1 MNLKSRLKDNYRY
14 VEPNLVIV
22 GIFGMIGFPV
32 YYFIW
37 HHLFPQG
44 YENLTL
50 RLTCSVLFIPFV
62 IKNHLPVFFSRLKY
76 LHFAF
81 SVGFGLP
88 FFFCF
93 MMIKN
98 DWSIIWMMS
107 FLASIFLS
115 ILLIYDWLL
124 ILIISTISLLASF
137 AAVYLLDGAIEL
149 NNFQWSYVVVFSFAY
164 LAGVIFNYRNQAEN
178 NNRMRFAR
186 AFSAGIAHEMRN
198 PLSALYSAQEVLQAL
213 VPKPDQ
219 QPHQELSR
227 AQLEQIHTIL
237 NNNLA
242 IIDGGNETINL
253 MLSSIH
259 NQKIATD
266 SFQNYSLVE
275 VIEHAIQTYG
285 YKKSSD
291 QQLITFN
298 YDQDATFFGSD
309 HLLRYVIFNLIKN
322 ALHYREKKDF
332 AITITLSTR
341 GVQNSLSIRD
351 NGVGISQE
359 HLPFIFDEFFTYGKK
374 SNTGLGLPFCQKVIT
389 AFKGKISCQ
398 SRVGHW
404 TEFTITL
411 PKAHSSTVSSFK
423 RKLLANKSLLYI
435 GKNDETY
442 LSLQRL
448 ALYNGFK
455 VSLIFPSGIT
465 MLDPGTLSEDLLL
478 VDLDTIGQ
486 DQQLEEA
493 LARLLTAAGKPALYL
508 SPHDG
513 ADNRARNLPAHCR
526 QITQADNMDHLIQEI
541 ATTFFEPDAP
551 PPPVEPDQAGA
562 NTVMIVDDNASLRT
576 YSGILLENSG
586 YQIVYAENGQMALN
600 YLEKNPIDV
609 ILMDLDMPQMGGV
622 ETARCIRRDE
632 RFRHHHNV
640 PIICY
645 SGGLNSEEQ
654 LELKQQ
660 GINDFLNKP
669 SPKEQLLS
677 KVADWV

>member
-1 MNLKSRLKDNYRY
+1 MNLKRRLKDNYRY

-22 GIFGMIGFPV
+22 GTFGMIGFPT

-37 HHLFPQG
+37 HHLYPQG
-44 YENLTL
+44 YENLIL
-50 RLTCSVLFIPFV
+50 RLICSVLFIPFV
-62 IKNHLPVFFSRLKY
+62 IKNHLPAFFSRLKY

-98 DWSIIWMMS
+98 DWSVIWMMS

-124 ILIISTISLLASF
+124 ILIISSIGLLASF
-137 AAVYLLDGAIEL
+137 GAVYLLDGTIEL
-149 NNFQWSYVVVFSFAY
+149 THFQWSYVVVFSFAY
-164 LAGVIFNYRNQAEN
+164 LAGVVFNYRNQAEN

-198 PLSALYSAQEVLQAL
+198 PLSALYSSLEVLQEL
-213 VPKPDQ
+213 VPQPNQ
-219 QPHQELSR
+219 QPRRELSQ
-227 AQLEQIHTIL
+227 AQLEQIHAIL
-237 NNNLA
+237 NNDLA

-259 NQKIATD
+259 EQKIATD

-298 YDQDATFFGSD
+298 YDQDATFFGSE

-322 ALHYREKKDF
+322 AMHYRDKKNF
-332 AITITLSTR
+332 AITLTLSTR
-341 GVQNSLSIRD
+341 GVQNVLTIRD
-351 NGVGISQE
+351 NGIGIDKE

-389 AFKGKISCQ
+389 AFKGRISCQ
-398 SRVGHW
+398 SSVGHW

-435 GKNDETY
+435 GQNNEAY

-448 ALYNGFK
+448 AFYNGFK
-455 VSLIFPSGIT
+455 VSLVFPSGLRALT
-465 MLDPGTLSEDLLL
+465 AHTLDQDLVI
-478 VDLDTIGQ
+478 VDLDAVH
-486 DQQLEEA
+486 QQPGR
-493 LARLLTAAGKPALYL
+493 LAPLAGLLTDAGKPALYL
-508 SPHDG
+508 HQQALPHYG
-513 ADNRARNLPAHCR
+513 ALDTPARCR
-526 QITQADNMDHLIQEI
+526 FIQNEQNVDFLVQEI
-541 ATTFFEPDAP
+541 ANSFFEPETSHIPAKP
-551 PPPVEPDQAGA
+551 EKTTS

-586 YQIVYAENGQMALN
+586 YQIIYAENGQVALN
-600 YLEKNPIDV
+600 YLESNPIDV
-609 ILMDLDMPQMGGV
+609 ILMDLDMPLMDGI
-622 ETARCIRRDE
+622 ETARHIRCDE
-632 RFRHHHNV
+632 RFKHNHDV